1 MELSR
6 SLSRSRFSGRPAR
19 RSSGGLIAVL
29 AAALLVVAAP
39 AAVADEF
46 VDRVNEAFANIR
58 QSDRSDL
65 VLLPALA
72 EMSDPPAAVATS
84 KLARLLTAE
93 TREYAEAVQWAQAP
107 EQQAALEALKQAT
120 GDSMAFGQRY
130 GADEFEAV
138 RLGLYTEL
146 GDPPTLSA
154 ADHRY
159 LPAMDN
165 LVILVNVEAA
175 RLLDESQPGEAIDL
189 LIDLAFLGRQMA
201 ARSFYEEVFWGMRTA
216 AEALARVRDIAYQD
230 YTSDSPSLTGA
241 RCAEIVERLDP
252 RRGALQLSR
261 IRLPVG
267 DYVGAEQVMTRAFTD
282 RGGPN
287 EQFGAIM
294 ASLSKGDKPLRLF
307 GEAARWESAAM
318 MHADVFQT
326 REALDNAY
334 NDFTARWGLEY
345 FDPMLSLRPDHRKLS
360 PMRFAAVLATL
371 PDMTPLFVERQA
383 LLTEA
388 VGVRTALA
396 VLGYTLDAGQVPPSV
411 ASARPRYI
419 PALESDPYN
428 EEGRF
433 AGRARELQF
442 FVPARDLP
450 VDRSTGPQPHVISV
464 VMRDGAN
471 FQAPIDPHEFI
482 IYSVGP
488 DNRAGYAQRVSE
500 EMREQFVG
508 DYLIWP
514 PILSL
519 HRQYLQDTG
528 QLR

>member
-6 SLSRSRFSGRPAR
+6 TTPPLAPLAPIRW
-19 RSSGGLIAVL
+19 LIAATL
-29 AAALLVVAAP
+29 AVAIVGVAP

-46 VDRVNEAFANIR
+46 VDRVNEAFRNIR

-65 VLLPALA
+65 ILLPALA
-72 EMSDPPAAVATS
+72 EMSDPPAAVATP
-84 KLARLLTAE
+84 KYARLLTADA
-93 TREYAEAVQWAQAP
+93 RDFAAAVAWAQAP
-107 EQQAALEALKQAT
+107 EQQAALQALDQAT

-130 GADEFEAV
+130 GADDFDAV

-159 LPAMDN
+159 LPAMDR

-201 ARSFYEEVFWGMRTA
+201 ARAFYEEVFWGMRTA
-216 AEALARVRDIAYQD
+216 AEALGRVRDIAYQD
-230 YTSDSPSLTGA
+230 YTSGSPSLTGVQ
-241 RCAEIVERLDP
+241 CAEIVERLEP
-252 RRGALQLSR
+252 RRGAMQLSR
-261 IRLPVG
+261 IRMPVG
-267 DYVGAEQVMTRAFTD
+267 DYVGAEQIITRGFTD

-287 EQFGAIM
+287 DQFGAIL

-318 MHADVFQT
+318 MHADVFET

-334 NDFTARWGLEY
+334 NDFAARWGLEY
-345 FDPMLSLRPDHRKLS
+345 FDPMLSLRPDYRKLN

-383 LLTEA
+383 LKTEA

-396 VLGYTLDAGQVPPSV
+396 VLGYTLDTGQIPRSV
-411 ASARPRYI
+411 ASTRPRYI

-450 VDRSTGPQPHVISV
+450 VDRSTGPQPHRISV

-488 DNRAGYAQRVSE
+488 DNRDGFANRVSE
-500 EMREQFVG
+500 EMREHFVG

-519 HRQYLQDTG
+519 HRQHLQDTG